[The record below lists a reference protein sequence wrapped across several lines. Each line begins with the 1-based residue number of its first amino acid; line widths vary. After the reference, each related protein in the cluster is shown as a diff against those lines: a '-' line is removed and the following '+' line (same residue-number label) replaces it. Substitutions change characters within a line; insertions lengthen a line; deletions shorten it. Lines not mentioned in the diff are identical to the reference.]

1 MTKEQ
6 FEELEKW
13 IKKEKDMNCLIES
26 FDDFTLHFSCRPNR
40 EIYPYPKIN
49 EVIDEDKSV
58 KWNREEVSRLRER
71 FEKRVEELNKYKNK
85 IIVEYEDRLITL
97 LGKDNNISHDESSKI
112 WSYAYLESHSSGV
125 RDVTSMYEE
134 IADLYNDLL
143 KIHNKQQRI

>member
-1 MTKEQ
+1 MKDMTKEQ

-97 LGKDNNISHDESSKI
+97 LGKDNNISHDERSQI
-112 WSYAYLESHSSGV
+112 W
-125 RDVTSMYEE
+125 R
-134 IADLYNDLL
+134 
-143 KIHNKQQRI
+143 

>member
-1 MTKEQ
+1 MKDMTKEQ

-26 FDDFTLHFSCRPNR
+26 SDDFTLHFSCRPNG

-97 LGKDNNISHDESSKI
+97 LGKNNNISHDESSKI

-125 RDVTSMYEE
+125 RDVTSTYEE
-134 IADLYNDLL
+134 IADLYNDLFPVSV
-143 KIHNKQQRI
+143 I